1 VSEPSAE
8 HPLTVAVEDQSPEV
22 ETSGYPSSRPLPLST
37 GPSCPNPD
45 ERLFSIVVPVYNEE
59 AIIPLLRR
67 ALSAFLDTLDRAG
80 EIVLVDDGS
89 RDATAALLS
98 EWARKDPRIRVVR
111 LSRNFGHQNAVM
123 AGLAESRGGVIG
135 VIDGD
140 LQDPPEVL
148 SAMLERIDAGTDVI
162 YGVRRKR
169 KEGVLLRFAYW
180 SAYRLINSMAER
192 PMPLDSG
199 DFCVMRR
206 CVAQE
211 ILALKEQRLFLRGLR
226 SWVGFTQEAFPYER
240 HERVG
245 GTPKYNFKQLW
256 LLMRNGIY
264 GFTSMPLRVI
274 RWIGAAVVAASICYT
289 LFLVIVLFLG
299 ITAPQGFITLAVA
312 LCFFGGA
319 QLLATGIIGEYVAR
333 IYDDVRGRPRYVVR
347 EVISHP
353 HAEHR

>member
-1 VSEPSAE
+1 MV
-8 HPLTVAVEDQSPEV
+8 
-22 ETSGYPSSRPLPLST
+22 
-37 GPSCPNPD
+37 
-45 ERLFSIVVPVYNEE
+45 
-59 AIIPLLRR
+59 PLLRQ
-67 ALSAFLDTLDRAG
+67 ALTAFLDTLDRKS
-80 EIVLVDDGS
+80 EVVLVDDGS

-98 EWARKDPRIRVVR
+98 VWAREDARIRIVR

-123 AGLAESRGGVIG
+123 AGLAESKGAVIG

-148 SAMLERIDAGTDVI
+148 SAMLERIDAGVDVV

-169 KEGVLLRFAYW
+169 KEGFLLRFAYW

-206 CVAQE
+206 RVAQE
-211 ILALKEQRLFLRGLR
+211 MLALKEQRLFLRGLR

-240 HERVG
+240 HERAG

-256 LLMRNGIY
+256 RLMRNGIY

-274 RWIGAAVVAASICYT
+274 RWIGATVVAASIGYT
-289 LFLVIVLFLG
+289 LFLIIALFVG
-299 ITAPQGFITLAVA
+299 VPAPRGFVTLAVA

-319 QLLATGIIGEYVAR
+319 QLLATGVIGEYVAR

-347 EVISHP
+347 EVIAHP
-353 HAEHR
+353 HSESR

>member
-1 VSEPSAE
+1 MTDSSEP
-8 HPLTVAVEDQSPEV
+8 HILTQSVEDFRCGVSSNSESSVQLDILGASV
-22 ETSGYPSSRPLPLST
+22 HTS
-37 GPSCPNPD
+37 PD
-45 ERLFSIVVPVYNEE
+45 ESLFSVVVPVYNEE
-59 AIIPLLRR
+59 AMIPLLRR
-67 ALSAFLDTLDRAG
+67 ALAAFLDNVDRAG

-89 RDATAALLS
+89 RDGTASLLAD
-98 EWARKDPRIRVVR
+98 WAREDPRIRVVR

-123 AGLAESRGGVIG
+123 AGLAESRGSVIG

-148 SAMLERIDAGTDVI
+148 LAMLERIDSGADVV
-162 YGVRRKR
+162 YGVRQKR
-169 KEGVLLRFAYW
+169 KEGFLLRFAYW

-206 CVAQE
+206 RVAQE
-211 ILALKEQRLFLRGLR
+211 MLALKEQRLFLRGLR

-240 HERVG
+240 QERAG

-256 LLMRNGIY
+256 RLMRNGLY

-274 RWIGAAVVAASICYT
+274 RWIGATVVAASLGYT
-289 LFLVIVLFLG
+289 LFLVIALFLG
-299 ITAPQGFITLAVA
+299 MSAPRGFITLAVA

-333 IYDDVRGRPRYVVR
+333 IYDDVRGRPRYVIR

-353 HAEHR
+353 NAERR